1 MVHGESGTVNRAQLL
16 VTGMALAA
24 VVLTI
29 GMFLSKQKDCDCHNP
44 CTNRSR
50 ELNDSTMSAL
60 FRAPVF
66 KPSMFLSAYKN
77 ENDEHQSNEGS
88 LMWTSDPENPNEGL
102 SLCPNGT
109 WISVKERG
117 LYLLFVQATF
127 KVTSTTTTT
136 NLMLRVDVQYEER
149 TDMFSAIFKTF
160 CGSQACEE
168 EQSDVVLSKPILL
181 RMHPGDNLTVVT
193 SHRELVDYTRYPIS
207 TFLTLFKY
215 SD

>member
-1 MVHGESGTVNRAQLL
+1 MVHETTVNRAQLL

-29 GMFLSKQKDCDCHNP
+29 GMFLSKKDCGCHNS

-50 ELNDSTMSAL
+50 ELNDTTMSAF
-60 FRAPVF
+60 FRAPVS
-66 KPSMFLSAYKN
+66 KASMFLSAYKN
-77 ENDEHQSNEGS
+77 ENDEHQSSEGS
-88 LMWTSDPENPNEGL
+88 LMWTSDPENPSEGL
-102 SLCPNGT
+102 SLSPNRT

-127 KVTSTTTTT
+127 KVTTTTTT

-149 TDMFSAIFKTF
+149 TDMFSAIFKTY
-160 CGSQACEE
+160 CGSQACVE

-193 SHRELVDYTRYPIS
+193 SHRELVDYTRYPIP